1 MSPLWLIFSLF
12 FGYKAMT
19 LLSNSHDAL
28 PQIYLVTDGSVDD
41 ERNICH
47 TVKTQLMNRGPK
59 SPRVSTF
66 GLGNI
71 SNYFRLY
78 HSTGQAKLYWQISVC
93 FSGVMYEI
101 LFCSPTSFYQ
111 NMYCL
116 S

>member
-1 MSPLWLIFSLF
+1 MINVTIVAHILPLFW
-12 FGYKAMT
+12 YKAMT

-47 TVKTQLMNRGPK
+47 TVKTQLVNRGPK

-71 SNYFRLY
+71 SYYFWLCITQLVRLSY
-78 HSTGQAKLYWQISVC
+78 TGKS
-93 FSGVMYEI
+93 
-101 LFCSPTSFYQ
+101 LFVF
-111 NMYCL
+111 L
-116 S
+116 SRE